1 MKFEECVLGVCCRK
15 WTCKFMLSSK
25 RVQDKEGPLC
35 AVYYAVCTALG
46 LPLSGFETMS
56 YNRAQQIGT
65 AGKTPKHT
73 ANYPDPNAPDSPS
86 RAWHCCIYVFS
97 RLPIRNPGILQNCR
111 GAEMQAEVNGI
122 VRQYKEV
129 RRCLSCYLSCS
140 I

>member
-56 YNRAQQIGT
+56 YNRAQ
-65 AGKTPKHT
+65 
-73 ANYPDPNAPDSPS
+73 
-86 RAWHCCIYVFS
+86 
-97 RLPIRNPGILQNCR
+97 
-111 GAEMQAEVNGI
+111 
-122 VRQYKEV
+122 YKEV

-140 I
+140 LPYYC